1 MEVNKDL
8 KSITV
13 ENGQIVIKREISDG
27 TIHKGGGDKDYELVG
42 GYSSGKQIDVIRV
55 NMAKMGVIIQN
66 PKDLFTEWSNEDY
79 NAIADN
85 LNTKANELYAS
96 AEKDSKAITSGITD
110 SVKRGEHFMSIAM
123 GAAQKAV
130 AQDQLVQSI
139 AQAYFTGGMAGIQQ
153 MVKDK
158 IRDAFID
165 KVAEA
170 TGINPDL
177 VRFASGRFEQAKL
190 NKKMNSQAAK
200 IGTGVGV
207 MASLALGPVG
217 PLMMA
222 GPMGGALLGAGAGGK
237 LGSSLSGGTMRS
249 ILNNP
254 VTDAALTMSAGVSG
268 AMMGGPAGLVA
279 GVAAKNKFMK
289 SNSVVSNNN
298 QMNALKQQENA
309 LIQDAAGQAVA
320 NAIGRPD
327 AAGNFSQILGGLKKR
342 QVAKKNNANLGK
354 VASSGV
360 ASALNMANGMVKG
373 IVRNAVI
380 AVGGKTDT
388 FDQLTANPF
397 TPPAT
402 WTGAAKVDMS
412 KEGLMNRAQEMAYA
426 KFLENNGMDTGLAN
440 IVASGVNGKIKAA
453 KAKKEEK
460 TKAIEST
467 AQTALAITAIALT
480 GGGAGPALGSVLTG
494 GASGT
499 FYAVQ
504 GANIALQAA
513 IGSRTGGPQGALAG
527 VVNGTLQALAAT
539 NFGKLAEGADKLLDK
554 ADEIQTMAI
563 NNPLIAK
570 TMAATNVSYSKE
582 NGWGIKAN
590 LSGVVNALGV
600 RGGVNFE
607 RFTNVTIGQSQR
619 GGASV
624 NLGFNTGKGTLG
636 VNYTGASGKFD
647 GSFDVKELQSGTGKL
662 SAELNYGE
670 DGFSVSGNADLGNGL
685 GFGLESGRNGT
696 TGSLTILGSQQG
708 TVDEDGNYEANS
720 NFLGEISGQD
730 IIDLNKTRQDQR
742 DAEENERN
750 PVKTA
755 KDAADSKDAKDKKDG
770 KDDDAKEV
778 GGEEGPSGLVDL
790 AFAGL
795 GVVMSAGAAFL
806 AGGGSSS
813 ASPSSPAGGQ
823 GGAGNGGNATV
834 ARKPEDEKD
843 GKVKD
848 DVGNTDEPPKKQPHG
863 DDPSN
868 PKKITGN
875 EDNANTIK
883 DSDFVNEMLGKAGLA
898 VLVATDIPKSA
909 KNTRELES
917 AKELNKKPSLNSDE
931 AKALLQ
937 SNEVFQAGKVDYIG
951 IVAKKMSEKFGVPI
965 TVDEIRDANG
975 LKDGESSA
983 NLNLKYPK
991 EAIERKLKEKV
1002 TKESKQPESQTN
1014 QSNSTKDA
1022 PTKTPVKEANDVKPA
1037 QIKVDHET
1045 RIASKEVL
1053 NANVDSIKA
1062 HLFVESSGKGFF
1074 DDGRLKIRFEPET
1087 FKKYSGISEA
1097 EYDKHF
1103 SKEGNK
1109 FYFTEDGGKT
1119 KLELTEKNP
1128 DNMYKALEW
1137 AKKQNENA
1145 AYNSLGMGIG
1155 QVMGF
1160 QSSKADFK
1168 SPKEMFEKM
1177 NSSLDAQYDGYAKF
1191 VSDPEKVKLLNAL
1204 RAKGPL
1210 TEAVAR
1216 EIALGHNGDPDVI
1229 VISAPTEKER
1239 EALKARRDNKIE
1251 SIKKY
1256 TQKLMDASKE
1266 LQMKK

>member
-1 MEVNKDL
+1 
-8 KSITV
+8 
-13 ENGQIVIKREISDG
+13 
-27 TIHKGGGDKDYELVG
+27 
-42 GYSSGKQIDVIRV
+42 
-55 NMAKMGVIIQN
+55 
-66 PKDLFTEWSNEDY
+66 
-79 NAIADN
+79 
-85 LNTKANELYAS
+85 
-96 AEKDSKAITSGITD
+96 
-110 SVKRGEHFMSIAM
+110 
-123 GAAQKAV
+123 
-130 AQDQLVQSI
+130 
-139 AQAYFTGGMAGIQQ
+139 
-153 MVKDK
+153 
-158 IRDAFID
+158 
-165 KVAEA
+165 
-170 TGINPDL
+170 
-177 VRFASGRFEQAKL
+177 
-190 NKKMNSQAAK
+190 
-200 IGTGVGV
+200 
-207 MASLALGPVG
+207 
-217 PLMMA
+217 
-222 GPMGGALLGAGAGGK
+222 
-237 LGSSLSGGTMRS
+237 
-249 ILNNP
+249 
-254 VTDAALTMSAGVSG
+254 
-268 AMMGGPAGLVA
+268 
-279 GVAAKNKFMK
+279 
-289 SNSVVSNNN
+289 
-298 QMNALKQQENA
+298 
-309 LIQDAAGQAVA
+309 
-320 NAIGRPD
+320 
-327 AAGNFSQILGGLKKR
+327 
-342 QVAKKNNANLGK
+342 VAKRNNANLGK

-806 AGGGSSS
+806 AGGGSGSPTAP
-813 ASPSSPAGGQ
+813 ASGQ
-823 GGAGNGGNATV
+823 SGAGNGGNANTSQ
-834 ARKPEDEKD
+834 ATFAGRKEDEKD
-843 GKVKD
+843 GKVKRD
-848 DVGNTDEPPKKQPHG
+848 GDTKDEPPKKQPTKEELANFKDNVFLNTTRAATDDYLAKLDAQGVDTKEMRAHAEAQRNAGVRDLTAGEIQAKRDKAEAARVNNVADNTKNTNNPYLNPLSNSNLYDNQSMSTDEVPAHIKEGVKQYNALMDAYSKNGDKGVQDFLYSGNFTPAQRDALRKAAGSSSFKENVRAHVGDTGQDGKGLRYTFDTLRVAGGAAQVALGTKLLGVAGGMAATGVGIVPAIATGTAGVIAIGYGSSDAIIGAVDVYRARQNKRQLDGPIAETYRAVAGKEPSLLTHG
-863 DDPSN
+863 ADMFTSFV
-868 PKKITGN
+868 GSGL
-875 EDNANTIK
+875 IK
-883 DSDFVNEMLGKAGLA
+883 GAGKVMIKAGKATLNAGRVGIETGEA
-898 VLVATDIPKSA
+898 VVR
-909 KNTRELES
+909 TRSLQP
-917 AKELNKKPSLNSDE
+917 AKEL
-931 AKALLQ
+931 A
-937 SNEVFQAGKVDYIG
+937 NEVITNGK
-951 IVAKKMSEKFGVPI
+951 AK
-965 TVDEIRDANG
+965 
-975 LKDGESSA
+975 
-983 NLNLKYPK
+983 
-991 EAIERKLKEKV
+991 
-1002 TKESKQPESQTN
+1002 
-1014 QSNSTKDA
+1014 
-1022 PTKTPVKEANDVKPA
+1022 VKEAYNAVKDKPVVAAVVNAVKRGVAEARNIKETVSASIAMRSLSPVVEQATRTGFNTGKFISDMDTVGNKYGVNWFKKQIEFYESGRLKNIEFQGIRDGDYHTVDLKRYFNKDGPLEVNHFLFDVPSNMQGKGL
-1037 QIKVDHET
+1037 
-1045 RIASKEVL
+1045 SKEVFRTLYEHYQDAGVKAINLTANIEVGGYAWANYGFVATREYEVRRILETVKIKLKDQNSFRIYDMATDKWKTMNRTDL
-1053 NANVDSIKA
+1053 NELEGVINNYYTKNPKSESFPMNKISQLSYGKNVLLNTSWN
-1062 HLFVESSGKGFF
+1062 
-1074 DDGRLKIRFEPET
+1074 GRLDLTDPKRIA
-1087 FKKYSGISEA
+1087 IL
-1097 EYDKHF
+1097 
-1103 SKEGNK
+1103 
-1109 FYFTEDGGKT
+1109 ED
-1119 KLELTEKNP
+1119 
-1128 DNMYKALEW
+1128 Y
-1137 AKKQNENA
+1137 
-1145 AYNSLGMGIG
+1145 
-1155 QVMGF
+1155 
-1160 QSSKADFK
+1160 
-1168 SPKEMFEKM
+1168 
-1177 NSSLDAQYDGYAKF
+1177 
-1191 VSDPEKVKLLNAL
+1191 L
-1204 RAKGPL
+1204 RRK
-1210 TEAVAR
+1210 
-1216 EIALGHNGDPDVI
+1216 
-1229 VISAPTEKER
+1229 
-1239 EALKARRDNKIE
+1239 
-1251 SIKKY
+1251 
-1256 TQKLMDASKE
+1256 
-1266 LQMKK
+1266 